1 MSLGII
7 RKLCCC
13 VLRTCIFQGTLIHNV
28 CIFNTYLHLRIS
40 MPSGALPV
48 MELPDWGEKVDSQK
62 ENGSVPD
69 HLPHS
74 VQ

>member
-1 MSLGII
+1 
-7 RKLCCC
+7 
-13 VLRTCIFQGTLIHNV
+13 
-28 CIFNTYLHLRIS
+28 